1 MPSPPHYYQ
10 TRAPTMPPHQPT
22 VVDRASRYYPAP
34 QQQQQQ
40 NMLRWKPLPQNSA
53 ERISAHESRLM
64 SAAQK
69 AAAVKAASTAVASM
83 IKRIGRQPKRPF
95 YAAATSSMMTAAER
109 AAELNSNSR
118 AEPAS
123 KRNRTATAGT
133 HGADGK
139 QHKKNNSTS
148 SAGTVGPMTCVNCET
163 TKTPLWRRDPRGQPI
178 CNACGLY
185 LKSYGRMRPLS
196 LKRSQKQQQKADEAD
211 PVSGNSASGDHTCS
225 NDHGKQ
231 TCPGN
236 GSCNGMGGKPSCNGC
251 PSFNQKHL
259 PHTTRAIG
267 VATPGGGVRRLT
279 AAERAAAIANGA
291 ATDEHGNIVGPI
303 PESAIGPGRIPV
315 HVAEAIRASVSST
328 GTSSPESTSASKS
341 QQQPVCFN
349 CGTDYTPLWRRDADG
364 HLTCNACGLYFKLH
378 GRHRP
383 ISMKRD
389 AIKRR
394 RRGAGPNMVVEKSGS
409 TDSDH
414 DAAVAG
420 PVGLEESPSVSPS
433 PSLPPETAQS
443 KQPQSAPSA
452 SPGYKL
458 SISSEKDAEELA
470 AIPSNPADVQRCREE
485 LQRECTR
492 LQKLLEKSTSL
503 LASLDKAADA
513 DAATQPKNKFC

>member
-1 MPSPPHYYQ
+1 
-10 TRAPTMPPHQPT
+10 
-22 VVDRASRYYPAP
+22 
-34 QQQQQQ
+34 
-40 NMLRWKPLPQNSA
+40 
-53 ERISAHESRLM
+53 
-64 SAAQK
+64 
-69 AAAVKAASTAVASM
+69 
-83 IKRIGRQPKRPF
+83 
-95 YAAATSSMMTAAER
+95 
-109 AAELNSNSR
+109 
-118 AEPAS
+118 
-123 KRNRTATAGT
+123 
-133 HGADGK
+133 
-139 QHKKNNSTS
+139 
-148 SAGTVGPMTCVNCET
+148 MTCVNCET

-267 VATPGGGVRRLT
+267 
-279 AAERAAAIANGA
+279 
-291 ATDEHGNIVGPI
+291 
-303 PESAIGPGRIPV
+303 
-315 HVAEAIRASVSST
+315 
-328 GTSSPESTSASKS
+328 
-341 QQQPVCFN
+341 PVCFN